1 MSKRRKSS
9 TRHRGGGGFDED
21 EDAYLVPSDW
31 EDDDDDEDWNAGGTS
46 GRRARDLQKNLTAS
60 RGAKGAAASSSG
72 KGKAASKQQQKQQH
86 RAGAANTDDDDDDD
100 EDGDDSMLMNLKDC
114 RDMQLKPQHT
124 DRPIW
129 VLPDGHIYLEAS
141 SPYYHQ
147 AYDFLVAIAEP
158 VSRPEFVHEYKLTPY
173 SLYAAVAVSID
184 TDSIIKVLNRLSK
197 TPVPDSVETF
207 IRACTVSY
215 GKAKLVLKH
224 NKHYIESPFPEVL
237 RELLKNPTV
246 SQARLGEEEEEE
258 VAPPPKTAGTN
269 KTAAAGGAA
278 ASGAG
283 SAAAAAAAAPA
294 AGGAR
299 GGGGGAKGGAAG
311 DGFTLTD
318 APQEMDVNLEYKELA
333 REGDGDDADPD
344 VMMGTQ
350 PGGALKNVAFR
361 VKNSE
366 VEHVKK
372 AANDMEYP
380 LMEEYD
386 FRNDT
391 LNPPLKIDLKANTRI
406 RAYQEKS
413 LSKMFGNGRA
423 RSGIIVLPCGA
434 GKTLT
439 GVTAASTIKKSCLVL
454 CTSGVSVLQWKYQF
468 QLWTD
473 IAEKDI
479 SCFTSDIKEAIN
491 EEAGVLITTYSMIS
505 FAGQRSEIAK
515 KIIDTITKREWGFML
530 LDEVHVV
537 PARMFRK
544 VLSVCNAHCKLG
556 LTATLVREDDLISDL
571 NFLIGPKL
579 YEANWMDLTQSGYLA
594 NVQCVEAWCPMTA
607 EFYSEYLKPG
617 VTARQKQLLYIMNPN
632 KTCEYL
638 VRTHMER
645 NDKVIIFG
653 DNVFS
658 LKKFATILQ
667 IPFIY
672 GATPESERSRILGTF
687 RVNPLVNCIGL
698 SKVGDTSIDIPEA
711 NVIIQISSHFGSRRQ
726 EAQRLGRILRPK
738 SNVDGGFNA
747 FFYTLVS
754 TDTSEMYYSSKRQQ
768 YLVDQ
773 GYTFKVVTDLA
784 NASDRSQS
792 KLPDRKSEL
801 RVLQETLMAKT
812 DQEEKDE
819 KKMLDRDMDDIGE
832 GSARGTVMRRKGN
845 LGALSGADG
854 SRYMEY
860 DSRPPPKKHP
870 LFKSRYVKM

>member
-1 MSKRRKSS
+1 
-9 TRHRGGGGFDED
+9 
-21 EDAYLVPSDW
+21 
-31 EDDDDDEDWNAGGTS
+31 
-46 GRRARDLQKNLTAS
+46 
-60 RGAKGAAASSSG
+60 
-72 KGKAASKQQQKQQH
+72 
-86 RAGAANTDDDDDDD
+86 
-100 EDGDDSMLMNLKDC
+100 
-114 RDMQLKPQHT
+114 
-124 DRPIW
+124 
-129 VLPDGHIYLEAS
+129 
-141 SPYYHQ
+141 
-147 AYDFLVAIAEP
+147 
-158 VSRPEFVHEYKLTPY
+158 
-173 SLYAAVAVSID
+173 
-184 TDSIIKVLNRLSK
+184 
-197 TPVPDSVETF
+197 
-207 IRACTVSY
+207 
-215 GKAKLVLKH
+215 
-224 NKHYIESPFPEVL
+224 
-237 RELLKNPTV
+237 
-246 SQARLGEEEEEE
+246 
-258 VAPPPKTAGTN
+258 
-269 KTAAAGGAA
+269 
-278 ASGAG
+278 
-283 SAAAAAAAAPA
+283 
-294 AGGAR
+294 
-299 GGGGGAKGGAAG
+299 
-311 DGFTLTD
+311 
-318 APQEMDVNLEYKELA
+318 MDVNMEYKELA
-333 REGDGDDADPD
+333 READDDDEDPD
-344 VMMGTQ
+344 VILGTQ

-361 VKNSE
+361 IRNSE

-372 AANDMEYP
+372 AASDIEYP

-386 FRNDT
+386 FRHDT
-391 LNPPLKIDLKANTRI
+391 INPSLKIDLKPNTRI
-406 RAYQEKS
+406 RSYQEKS

-473 IAEKDI
+473 IGDKDI
-479 SCFTSDIKEAIN
+479 SCFTSDMKEAIN

-505 FAGQRSEIAK
+505 FAGQRSEI
-515 KIIDTITKREWGFML
+515 TKRILDSIKGREWGFML

-579 YEANWMDLTQSGYLA
+579 YEANWMDLTQAGYLA

-617 VTARQKQLLYIMNPN
+617 VDSRQKQLLYIMNPN
-632 KTCEYL
+632 KFRTCEYL

-645 NDKVIIFG
+645 NDKIIIFG

-658 LKKFATILQ
+658 LKKYATILG
-667 IPFIY
+667 IPYIY

-711 NVIIQISSHFGSRRQ
+711 NVIIQASGRQSDGISSHFGSRRQ

-738 SNVDGGFNA
+738 SNVEGGFNA

-784 NASDRSQS
+784 NAAERGQS
-792 KLPDRKSEL
+792 KLPDRQSEL
-801 RVLQETLMAKT
+801 RVLRDTLMAKT
-812 DQEEKDE
+812 EQEEQDE
-819 KKMLDRDMDDIGE
+819 KKTLTRDEEDIGE
-832 GSARGTVMRRKGN
+832 GSVRGTVMRRKGN
-845 LGALSGADG
+845 FGALSGADG

-860 DSRPPPKKHP
+860 DSKPAKKHP
-870 LFKSRYVKM
+870 LFKARYVKL